1 MNKFINLQK
10 SVQDAVHNNHPV
22 VALESTLITHGL
34 PYPQNRETAVGM
46 ENEVRRSG
54 SLPATICMLAGAIQV
69 GLDDSQM
76 ETLATVKN
84 PVKISRR
91 DIAAALVAKQNG
103 GTTVSGTMEIAYQSG
118 IRVFATGGI
127 GGVHRGNM
135 QDVSADLPTLS
146 QIPMIVVCAGAKA
159 ILDLPATR
167 EYLETAGIPVIGYQ
181 TNDFPAFYSTS
192 SGLPVDF
199 RCDSP
204 AEIAQIAKTQ
214 WEFGLKATVLVTVPP
229 PADLAI
235 PAEEIEGTILN
246 AVKEAERKGIKGAKV
261 TPFLL
266 AKVSEMSHERSMV
279 TNIALLKNNAYIAGL
294 IAGELIR
301 ITGKS

>member
-1 MNKFINLQK
+1 M
-10 SVQDAVHNNHPV
+10 
-22 VALESTLITHGL
+22 ALESTLITHGL

-91 DIAAALVAKQNG
+91 DIASALVAKQNG

-127 GGVHRGNM
+127 GGVHRGNL

-204 AEIAQIAKTQ
+204 TEIAQIAKTQ

-246 AVKEAERKGIKGAKV
+246 AVKEAEQKGIKGAKV

-294 IAGELIR
+294 IAGELMR

>member
-1 MNKFINLQK
+1 MELISVQK
-10 SVQDAVHNNHPV
+10 SVQTALEQHQAV

-34 PYPQNRETAVGM
+34 PYPENRETAVGM
-46 ENEVRRSG
+46 EDEVRKSG
-54 SLPATICMLAGAIQV
+54 SLPATICMLAGKIQV
-69 GLDDSQM
+69 GLDRDQM

-91 DIAAALVAKQNG
+91 DMAAAIVAKKNG
-103 GTTVSGTMEIAYQSG
+103 GTTVSGTMEVAYKTG

-127 GGVHRGNM
+127 GGIHRGNL

-167 EYLETAGIPVIGYQ
+167 EYLETMGIPVIGYQ
-181 TNDFPAFYSTS
+181 TDDFPAFYSTS
-192 SGLPVDF
+192 SGLPVDY
-199 RCDSP
+199 RADSP

-214 WEFGLKATVLVTVPP
+214 WEFGLKATILVTVPP
-229 PADLAI
+229 PAELAI
-235 PAEEIEGTILN
+235 PAEEIEGSILS
-246 AVKEAERKGIKGAKV
+246 AVKEAEEKGIKGAKV

-266 AKVSEMSHERSMV
+266 AKVSEISHSRSMV
-279 TNIALLKNNAYIAGL
+279 TNVALLKNNAYVAGL
-294 IAGELIR
+294 IAVELAR
-301 ITGKS
+301 IIGKS